1 MNTIQFSSGENS
13 SPTKPALNEMSFG
26 LADYVR
32 IIWKRK
38 ISMILVFG
46 FVVIAAV
53 VYNLLLPETF
63 QAHAFI
69 KIGKSEGK
77 EIISLGEIKTV
88 FSTLPTLAQVAMAL
102 DMPAEIDVQSVA
114 SLFKISAD
122 EINKSDLVVV
132 KGLGETPEKAVMV
145 VNAVAQVL
153 LKQHSALFDVIEK
166 KEKMEIELLKREQVK
181 TEQDIKRVQQNIV
194 QCDNDIKFFQAEIKK
209 RDAAQSDGQGR
220 IVEGYINLLAQ
231 AKVARQNKA
240 EEVAQLQLK
249 LKNYDFIF
257 FQRELEKKFNTKM
270 TEVEISPILPR
281 SHIAPNRTQ
290 NVKLFMLIGLILAI
304 LYAFVLE
311 FVSKNKSMFAKSSPT
326 ADTGLVSK

>member
-13 SPTKPALNEMSFG
+13 SPTKSAISEMSFG

-63 QAHAFI
+63 QAQAFI

-132 KGLGETPEKAVMV
+132 NGLGETPEKAVMV
-145 VNAVAQVL
+145 VNAVVQVL

-194 QCDNDIKFFQAEIKK
+194 QYDNDIKFFQAEIKK

-257 FQRELEKKFNTKM
+257 FQRELERKFNTKM

-304 LYAFVLE
+304 LYAFVIE
-311 FVSKNKSMFAKSSPT
+311 FVSKNKSIFAKSSPT
-326 ADTGLVSK
+326 ADTSLVSK